1 MTWCDD
7 ALQNS
12 DDGKKVSQPPAKSV
26 SFAWPRPSDANA
38 MRACASLSPLVVAP
52 TSHHRRHVS
61 TPRYSTARRTFRM
74 HPDLRLRTPS
84 PPTSSRASP
93 DGDLVTAADE
103 EAQHASAPFNQANSR
118 AVQRELARRMH
129 GEWLAVAD
137 APNVKPISPAYGGD
151 DFLRESRIRATW
163 LLGLLVLQSLSS
175 FVLEANEA
183 LIREHLVVTLFL
195 TMLVGAG
202 GNSGAQSSVHVI
214 RGLATGQF
222 SCTLEAFTTV
232 LQQQLRVGV
241 LLGTALAAGG
251 HARVYLTEGIPLD
264 AFAIACSLFMI
275 VNVSVLVGTSLP
287 FALAWRGVDPA
298 HAGTTVQVIM
308 DVSGVALTCAVC
320 RLMLTS
326 AAGPGAE
333 AIKLAAVAA
342 GDLIP

>member
-1 MTWCDD
+1 
-7 ALQNS
+7 
-12 DDGKKVSQPPAKSV
+12 
-26 SFAWPRPSDANA
+26 
-38 MRACASLSPLVVAP
+38 
-52 TSHHRRHVS
+52 
-61 TPRYSTARRTFRM
+61 M

-84 PPTSSRASP
+84 PPMRASP
-93 DGDLVTAADE
+93 DGDQLVAASDE
-103 EAQHASAPFNQANSR
+103 EGQQHGAAPFSQASSW

-137 APNVKPISPAYGGD
+137 GAPNAKPIAPAYGGD
-151 DFLRESRIRATW
+151 DFLREGRIRATW

-183 LIREHLVVTLFL
+183 LIKEHLVVTLFL

-222 SCTLEAFTTV
+222 SCTLETFTSV
-232 LQQQLRVGV
+232 LKQQLRVGV
-241 LLGTALAAGG
+241 LLGTALAVGG
-251 HARVYLTEGIPLD
+251 YLRVIATEGIPLD
-264 AFAIACSLFMI
+264 AFAIACSLFAI

-298 HAGTTVQVIM
+298 HAGTTVQVIS
-308 DVSGVALTCAVC
+308 DVTGVALTCAVC
-320 RLMLTS
+320 RVLLTS
-326 AAGPGAE
+326 ATGPGAT
-333 AIKLAAVAA
+333 AQALKLAADAA

>member
-1 MTWCDD
+1 
-7 ALQNS
+7 
-12 DDGKKVSQPPAKSV
+12 
-26 SFAWPRPSDANA
+26 
-38 MRACASLSPLVVAP
+38 MRACASLSPLLVAP
-52 TSHHRRHVS
+52 TSHYRVR
-61 TPRYSTARRTFRM
+61 TPRCSAARRAVRDM

-84 PPTSSRASP
+84 PPGTSSRASP
-93 DGDLVTAADE
+93 GDGDVVTAADE
-103 EAQHASAPFNQANSR
+103 EGQHAVAPFNQASSR
-118 AVQRELARRMH
+118 AVQRDLARRLH

-137 APNVKPISPAYGGD
+137 TPSNAKPISPAYGGE
-151 DFLRESRIRATW
+151 DFLRESRVRATW

-222 SCTLEAFTTV
+222 SCSLEAFTAV

-251 HARVYLTEGIPLD
+251 YCRVYLTEGIPLD

-308 DVSGVALTCAVC
+308 DVAGVALTCAVC
-320 RLMLTS
+320 RIMLTS

-333 AIKLAAVAA
+333 AEAAIKLASVAA